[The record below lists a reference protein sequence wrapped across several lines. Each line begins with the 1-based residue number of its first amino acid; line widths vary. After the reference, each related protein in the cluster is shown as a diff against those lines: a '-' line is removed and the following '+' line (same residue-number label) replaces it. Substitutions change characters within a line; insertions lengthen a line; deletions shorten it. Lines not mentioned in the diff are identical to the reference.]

1 MSNVSRLLVVDASVL
16 RSAGEKNGHSAHCS
30 KVLNSILEICHRAAF
45 CTETQQEWNKHQ
57 SGISSKWRA
66 AMVARKKLVKTNIS
80 VHLRRISVDVDG
92 LLDVTEVQRAA
103 LNKDAHLLAA
113 AAHADHF
120 IISGD
125 KALKLLSDGYLKE
138 SVEWLVVSNDDSDQQ
153 RREQIDRL
161 SQLAKQ
167 KPFPLL
173 PP

>member
-1 MSNVSRLLVVDASVL
+1 
-16 RSAGEKNGHSAHCS
+16 
-30 KVLNSILEICHRAAF
+30 
-45 CTETQQEWNKHQ
+45 
-57 SGISSKWRA
+57 
-66 AMVARKKLVKTNIS
+66 MVARKKLVKTNIS